1 MSNIETS
8 KSLKYIINQLS
19 KLPDTERVTIFYRES
34 TKGSEKVD
42 FTLLGNFDSKEIC
55 AIELIKLMEKL
66 KIDFIVKEFVDSLN
80 IANEFGYKLTDLDSE
95 DFDQFLKVCEFI
107 ETVGYGLDDEIDNK

>member
-1 MSNIETS
+1 MFLIKHITMSNRETS
-8 KSLKYIINQLS
+8 KSLEYIINQLS
-19 KLPDTERVTIFYRES
+19 KLPDTERITIFYRES

-42 FTLLGNFDSKEIC
+42 FTLLGDFDSKEIC

-66 KIDFIVKEFVDSLN
+66 KIDFIVKE
-80 IANEFGYKLTDLDSE
+80 SE

-107 ETVGYGLDDEIDNK
+107 ETVWYGLDDETDDK